1 MRVLEFPTPEVHIGR
16 VKFREMLF
24 LLRFHQM
31 PAGLVP
37 VLAGLAYANWD
48 TGAFDFPSAL
58 TVIFLTGF
66 TLLGAACLD
75 DYFDHRSG
83 VDVKVENRTLLSG
96 GSGLLQT
103 GRWKAQTV
111 LGLGIAALAS
121 ALFLAARLAA
131 LQANW
136 TLTGIYAFG
145 ILSVVFYAAPPL
157 SAAYRGWG
165 ELLIAANF
173 GPTALELGYASQTGT
188 FSFRLLPIALTF
200 SGLILVVHL
209 LHEMLDYEADRSAG
223 KKGWVVLLGLERGK
237 KLISMILVVPYV
249 VLLLSVALKLLP
261 FVALLPL
268 GTAAWTAG
276 LLKKIKHAE
285 NQEMIFSA
293 LAGSFLLHL
302 VFGLLLA
309 AGLVLARWM

>member
-1 MRVLEFPTPEVHIGR
+1 VLKEI
-16 VKFREMLF
+16 F
-24 LLRFHQM
+24 LLLRLHQF

-37 VLAGLAYANWD
+37 VLAGLAYACWEGGD
-48 TGAFDFPSAL
+48 FDFPSAL
-58 TVIFLTGF
+58 TVLFLTGF

-103 GRWKAQTV
+103 GGWKAKTV

-121 ALFLAARLAA
+121 ALFLAVRLAA
-131 LQANW
+131 LHANW

-173 GPTALELGYASQTGT
+173 GPTALELGYASQTGA
-188 FSFRLLPIALTF
+188 FSFRLLPVALVF
-200 SGLILVVHL
+200 SGLILVIHL

-223 KKGWVVLLGLERGK
+223 KKGWVVLLGLERSK
-237 KLISMILVVPYV
+237 KLTSMLLIFPYV
-249 VLLLSVALKLLP
+249 LLITLAALKFLP
-261 FVALLPL
+261 FAALLPL
-268 GTAAWTAG
+268 GTAAWAAG
-276 LLKKIKHAE
+276 LLKRIQQAE
-285 NQEMIFSA
+285 NQEMIFST

-309 AGLVLARWM
+309 AGLVLARWV